1 MSSTVSVSLA
11 REDQVEV
18 FGDSDQL
25 KQVLL
30 NLLEN
35 ALKYTSDG
43 GRVSVSVYTEG
54 NWAKLEVRDTG
65 IGIAPE
71 DQQRIFD
78 RFYRAE
84 RRVPGAGG
92 SGLGLSIASWVV
104 SAHGG
109 RLAVESQPGLGSIFT
124 VWLPLHPVLSN
135 QALTPP

>member
-1 MSSTVSVSLA
+1 MVS
-11 REDQVEV
+11 
-18 FGDSDQL
+18 GDSDQL

-35 ALKYTSDG
+35 ALKYTPDG
-43 GRVSVSVYTEG
+43 GRVTVSVYAEG
-54 NWAKLEVRDTG
+54 TWAKLEVRDTG

-84 RRVPGAGG
+84 GRRHDAGG
-92 SGLGLSIASWVV
+92 SGLGLSIANWVV

-109 RLAVESQPGLGSIFT
+109 RLAVESVPGVGSIFT
-124 VWLPLHPVLSN
+124 VWLPLRSAVSN